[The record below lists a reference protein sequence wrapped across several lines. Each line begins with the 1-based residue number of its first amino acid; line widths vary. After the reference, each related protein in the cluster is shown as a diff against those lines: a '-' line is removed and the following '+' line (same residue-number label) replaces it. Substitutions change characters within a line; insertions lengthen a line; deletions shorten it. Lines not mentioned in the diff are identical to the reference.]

1 MSSLAAEIAVSGDIQ
16 ERAINQD
23 AISQKGLRLV
33 SIRFERIREFEGHPF
48 RLYTGERLTDMVES
62 IRQNGILQPLIVRRI
77 FGDARRD
84 YEMLSGHNRM
94 NAGKLAGLASAW
106 CLVKEGL
113 TDEDAL
119 MYVIETNL
127 LQRSFADLLPSEKA
141 AVLALRY
148 SEMFSQGKRN
158 DIRRELEELEG
169 GGTCG
174 SDFHK
179 SSEVET
185 CGTDFHKSN
194 SRDTLGG
201 DYDLTGRQVAN
212 YLRVNRLM
220 DCLRLKLDDKLLTLA
235 SAVSLSYLCQ
245 EDQLAVFA
253 AMKRYP
259 RKLSDAQA
267 SGLRELAKAG
277 PLTEQG
283 VVDFLRTPKHP
294 AATSVSIGR
303 TVYASYFAPG
313 TSKKEVERVIGEAL
327 ALYFSQ
333 TKGESA

>member
-1 MSSLAAEIAVSGDIQ
+1 MSSLAAEIAASDDTQ
-16 ERAINQD
+16 ERA
-23 AISQKGLRLV
+23 AYQKGLRLV

-48 RLYTGERLTDMVES
+48 RLYTGERLTDMVDS

-77 FGDARRD
+77 FGDPEYD

-94 NAGKLAGLASAW
+94 NAGKLAGLDSAW

-127 LQRSFADLLPSEKA
+127 LQRSFTDLLPSEKA

-158 DIRRELEELEG
+158 DIRRELEVLEG

-179 SSEVET
+179 SAEVGT

-194 SRDTLGG
+194 SRDALGG
-201 DYDLTGRQVAN
+201 DYDLSGRQVAN

-220 DCLRLKLDDKLLTLA
+220 GCLRLKLDNKLLTLA
-235 SAVSLSYLCQ
+235 SAVSLSYLNQ
-245 EDQLAVFA
+245 EDQLAVCD
-253 AMKRYP
+253 AMDYYQG
-259 RKLSDAQA
+259 KLSDVQA
-267 SGLRELAKAG
+267 AGLRELAKAG
-277 PLTEQG
+277 PLTEKG
-283 VVDFLRTPKHP
+283 VLDYLRTPKCSTP
-294 AATSVSIGR
+294 AKISIR
-303 TVYASYFAPG
+303 REIYSSYFAPG
-313 TSKKEVERVIGEAL
+313 TSKKDVERVIGEAL